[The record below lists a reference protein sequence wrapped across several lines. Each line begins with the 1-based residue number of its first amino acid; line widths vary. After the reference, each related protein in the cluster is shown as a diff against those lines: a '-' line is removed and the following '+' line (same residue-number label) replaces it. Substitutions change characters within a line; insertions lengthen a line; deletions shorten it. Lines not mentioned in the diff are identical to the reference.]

1 MLDRFYAS
9 NEGRR
14 VRKEIGT
21 ASNFAEPLAV
31 LHQYRDSDYNGRFE
45 QLTKNMF
52 ELEDSSDIVTR
63 RPKMEKQGQVI
74 VRV

>member
-9 NEGRR
+9 NDGRR
-14 VRKEIGT
+14 VRKETGT

-31 LHQYRDSDYNGRFE
+31 LHQYRDSEYSERFE
-45 QLTKNMF
+45 QLTKDMS

-63 RPKMEKQGQVI
+63 RLNMEKKGQGHC
-74 VRV
+74 